1 MFHSIRLMA
10 FAALT
15 AISLLASSAVTAQAP
30 VLNRVVKSGT
40 LRVGMSA
47 NQPPLNV
54 KSKSGQMI
62 GLEVDLANGLAYAL
76 GLELEIVQ
84 KPFGQ
89 LLGALK
95 KGKVDMVMSG
105 VDITAARTR
114 DFLFVGPYLLSGKS
128 LVTTSKALAGAETVD
143 DINTPDVTFVTLKN
157 STSQAFVKKNL
168 PKATLILVDDYEK
181 GVAMVIDGKA
191 SAMIADMPA
200 CALAVLRNPDAGL
213 VTLAEPLSVEPMGIA
228 VSAKDTRFYN
238 LIDNYIEAIEATGI
252 LSVTRTR
259 SPENGTRRP
268 CSRSGPARPSPQVH
282 TRLAS
287 RPIAVLAI
295 ASRSPV

>member
-15 AISLLASSAVTAQAP
+15 ALSLLVSSAVTAQAP
-30 VLNRVVKSGT
+30 VLTRVVKTGT

-62 GLEVDLANGLAYAL
+62 GLEVDLANGLAY
-76 GLELEIVQ
+76 
-84 KPFGQ
+84 
-89 LLGALK
+89 
-95 KGKVDMVMSG
+95 MVMSG
-105 VDITAARTR
+105 VDITPERTK

-128 LVTTSKALAGAETVD
+128 LVTTSKALADADTVD
-143 DINTPDVTFVTLKN
+143 DINTPDVTFVALKN

-228 VSAKDTRFYN
+228 VSARDARFYN

-252 LSVTRTR
+252 LSALRQKWF
-259 SPENGTRRP
+259 ED
-268 CSRSGPARPSPQVH
+268 PSWLEELP
-282 TRLAS
+282 
-287 RPIAVLAI
+287 
-295 ASRSPV
+295 

>member
-1 MFHSIRLMA
+1 MLRQIRNL
-10 FAALT
+10 ALT
-15 AISLLASSAVTAQAP
+15 ALTVLSVLVSSTVSAQSP
-30 VLNRVVKSGT
+30 VLNRVLKTET

-54 KSKSGQMI
+54 TSKGGQII

-76 GLELEIVQ
+76 GFELEIVQ

-95 KGKVDMVMSG
+95 KGQVDMVMSG
-105 VDITAARTR
+105 VDITAARTK

-128 LVTTSKALAGAETVD
+128 LVTTSKALAGADTVD
-143 DINTPDVTFVTLKN
+143 DINQPNVTFVALKN
-157 STSQAFVKKNL
+157 STSHAFVKKNI
-168 PKATLILVDDYEK
+168 PKAKLIAVANYEK

-191 SAMIADMPA
+191 SAMVADMPA

-228 VSAKDTRFYN
+228 VSAKDARFYN
-238 LIDNYIEAIEATGI
+238 LIENYIEAIEATGI
-252 LSVTRTR
+252 LSALRAKWF
-259 SPENGTRRP
+259 ED
-268 CSRSGPARPSPQVH
+268 PSWLEELP
-282 TRLAS
+282 
-287 RPIAVLAI
+287 
-295 ASRSPV
+295 

>member
-1 MFHSIRLMA
+1 MFRSIRLLA
-10 FAALT
+10 FSALT
-15 AISLLASSAVTAQAP
+15 AITLLASSAVTAQAP
-30 VLNRVVKSGT
+30 VLNRVVKTNT
-40 LRVGMSA
+40 LRVGMSG
-47 NQPPLNV
+47 NQPPLNA

-95 KGKVDMVMSG
+95 KRQVDMVMSG
-105 VDITAARTR
+105 VDITAARTK

-128 LVTTSKALAGAETVD
+128 LVTTSKALAGADTVD
-143 DINTPDVTFVTLKN
+143 DINRGDVTFVALKN
-157 STSQAFVKKNL
+157 STSHAFVKKHI
-168 PKATLILVDDYEK
+168 PKAKLVAVDNYEK

-213 VTLAEPLSVEPMGIA
+213 VTLEEPLSVEPMGIA
-228 VSAKDTRFYN
+228 VSAEDMRFYN
-238 LIDNYIEAIEATGI
+238 LIDNYMETIEATGI
-252 LSVTRTR
+252 LSALRAKWF
-259 SPENGTRRP
+259 ED
-268 CSRSGPARPSPQVH
+268 PSWLEELP
-282 TRLAS
+282 
-287 RPIAVLAI
+287 
-295 ASRSPV
+295 

>member
-1 MFHSIRLMA
+1 MIRSIRLCA

-15 AISLLASSAVTAQAP
+15 AVSLIASSSVTAQAP
-30 VLNRVVKSGT
+30 VLNRVVKSNT

-76 GLELEIVQ
+76 GLEIEIVQ

-95 KGKVDMVMSG
+95 KGQVDMVMSG
-105 VDITAARTR
+105 VDITPARTK

-128 LVTTSKALAGAETVD
+128 LVTTSKALAGADSVE
-143 DINTPDVTFVTLKN
+143 DIKQPDVTFV
-157 STSQAFVKKNL
+157 A
-168 PKATLILVDDYEK
+168 PKAKLVAVDDYEK

-228 VSAKDTRFYN
+228 VSAKDMRFYN

-252 LSVTRTR
+252 LSALRAKWF
-259 SPENGTRRP
+259 E
-268 CSRSGPARPSPQVH
+268 APSWVEELP
-282 TRLAS
+282 
-287 RPIAVLAI
+287 
-295 ASRSPV
+295 

>member
-1 MFHSIRLMA
+1 MIRSIRLCA

-15 AISLLASSAVTAQAP
+15 AVSLIASSSVTAQAP
-30 VLNRVVKSGT
+30 VLNRVVKSNT

-76 GLELEIVQ
+76 GLEIEIVQ

-95 KGKVDMVMSG
+95 KGQVDMVMSG
-105 VDITAARTR
+105 VDITPARTK

-128 LVTTSKALAGAETVD
+128 LVTTSKALAGADSVE
-143 DINTPDVTFVTLKN
+143 DINQPDVTFVALKN
-157 STSQAFVKKNL
+157 STSHAFVKKNI
-168 PKATLILVDDYEK
+168 PKAKLVAVDNYEK

-228 VSAKDTRFYN
+228 VSAKDMRFYN

-252 LSVTRTR
+252 LSALRAKWF
-259 SPENGTRRP
+259 ED
-268 CSRSGPARPSPQVH
+268 PSWLEELP
-282 TRLAS
+282 
-287 RPIAVLAI
+287 
-295 ASRSPV
+295 

>member
-1 MFHSIRLMA
+1 MFRSIRLL
-10 FAALT
+10 ALT
-15 AISLLASSAVTAQAP
+15 ALTALFLLASSFVTAQAP
-30 VLNRVVKSGT
+30 VLNRVVKTNT

-95 KGKVDMVMSG
+95 KGQVDMVMSG
-105 VDITAARTR
+105 VDITAARTK

-128 LVTTSKALAGAETVD
+128 LVTTSKALAGADTVD
-143 DINTPDVTFVTLKN
+143 DINRRDVTFVALKN
-157 STSQAFVKKNL
+157 STSHAFVKKHV
-168 PKATLILVDDYEK
+168 PKAKLVAVDNYEK
-181 GVAMVIDGKA
+181 GVAMVISGKA

-200 CALAVLRNPDAGL
+200 CALAVLRNPDSGL
-213 VTLAEPLSVEPMGIA
+213 VTLEEPLSVEPMGIA
-228 VSAKDTRFYN
+228 VSAKDMRFYN

-252 LSVTRTR
+252 LSALRAKWF
-259 SPENGTRRP
+259 ED
-268 CSRSGPARPSPQVH
+268 PSWLDELP
-282 TRLAS
+282 
-287 RPIAVLAI
+287 
-295 ASRSPV
+295 

>member
-1 MFHSIRLMA
+1 MFHRIRFVA

-15 AISLLASSAVTAQAP
+15 AISLLASSAVTAQSP
-30 VLNRVVKSGT
+30 VLSRVVKTGT

-76 GLELEIVQ
+76 GFELEIVQ
-84 KPFGQ
+84 QPFGQ
-89 LLGALK
+89 LLGSLK

-105 VDITAARTR
+105 VDITAERTK

-143 DINTPDVTFVTLKN
+143 DINTRDITFVTLKN

-168 PKATLILVDDYEK
+168 PKAKLILVDDYEK

-228 VSAKDTRFYN
+228 VSAKDARFYN

-252 LSVTRTR
+252 LSALRQKWF
-259 SPENGTRRP
+259 ED
-268 CSRSGPARPSPQVH
+268 PSWLEELP
-282 TRLAS
+282 
-287 RPIAVLAI
+287 
-295 ASRSPV
+295 

>member
-1 MFHSIRLMA
+1 MFHNIRLVA

-15 AISLLASSAVTAQAP
+15 AISLLASSAATAQAP
-30 VLNRVVKSGT
+30 VLNRVVKTGT

-54 KSKSGQMI
+54 KSKTGQMI
-62 GLEVDLANGLAYAL
+62 GLEVDLAQGLAYAL
-76 GLELEIVQ
+76 GFELEIVQ

-105 VDITAARTR
+105 VDITAERTR

-143 DINTPDVTFVTLKN
+143 DINTPDITFVALKN
-157 STSQAFVKKNL
+157 STSQAFIKKNL
-168 PKATLILVDDYEK
+168 PKAKLVTVDDYEK
-181 GVAMVIDGKA
+181 GVAMVID
-191 SAMIADMPA
+191 
-200 CALAVLRNPDAGL
+200 NPDSGL

-238 LIDNYIEAIEATGI
+238 LIDNYIDAIEATGI
-252 LSVTRTR
+252 LSALRQKWF
-259 SPENGTRRP
+259 ED
-268 CSRSGPARPSPQVH
+268 PSWLEELP
-282 TRLAS
+282 
-287 RPIAVLAI
+287 
-295 ASRSPV
+295 

>member
-15 AISLLASSAVTAQAP
+15 ALSLLVSSAVTAQAP
-30 VLNRVVKSGT
+30 VLTRVVKTGT

-95 KGKVDMVMSG
+95 KGKVDMLMSG
-105 VDITAARTR
+105 
-114 DFLFVGPYLLSGKS
+114 
-128 LVTTSKALAGAETVD
+128 GA
-143 DINTPDVTFVTLKN
+143 
-157 STSQAFVKKNL
+157 
-168 PKATLILVDDYEK
+168 
-181 GVAMVIDGKA
+181 
-191 SAMIADMPA
+191 
-200 CALAVLRNPDAGL
+200 
-213 VTLAEPLSVEPMGIA
+213 
-228 VSAKDTRFYN
+228 
-238 LIDNYIEAIEATGI
+238 
-252 LSVTRTR
+252 
-259 SPENGTRRP
+259 
-268 CSRSGPARPSPQVH
+268 
-282 TRLAS
+282 
-287 RPIAVLAI
+287 
-295 ASRSPV
+295 

>member
-1 MFHSIRLMA
+1 MFRSIRLLA
-10 FAALT
+10 LAALT
-15 AISLLASSAVTAQAP
+15 ALFLLASSSVTAQAP
-30 VLNRVVKSGT
+30 VLNRVVKTNT

-95 KGKVDMVMSG
+95 KGQVDMVMSG
-105 VDITAARTR
+105 VDITAARTK

-128 LVTTSKALAGAETVD
+128 LVTTSKALAGTDTVD
-143 DINTPDVTFVTLKN
+143 DINRRDVTFVALKN
-157 STSQAFVKKNL
+157 STSHAFVKKHI
-168 PKATLILVDDYEK
+168 PKAKLVAVDNYEK
-181 GVAMVIDGKA
+181 GVAMVINGKA

-213 VTLAEPLSVEPMGIA
+213 VTLEEPLSVEPMGIA
-228 VSAKDTRFYN
+228 VSTGDMRFYN

-252 LSVTRTR
+252 LSALR
-259 SPENGTRRP
+259 
-268 CSRSGPARPSPQVH
+268 AKWFDDPSWVDELP
-282 TRLAS
+282 
-287 RPIAVLAI
+287 
-295 ASRSPV
+295 

>member
-15 AISLLASSAVTAQAP
+15 ALSLLASSAVTAQAP
-30 VLNRVVKSGT
+30 VLSRVVKTGT

-54 KSKSGQMI
+54 KSKR
-62 GLEVDLANGLAYAL
+62 
-76 GLELEIVQ
+76 
-84 KPFGQ
+84 
-89 LLGALK
+89 LGALK

-105 VDITAARTR
+105 VDITPERTK

-128 LVTTSKALAGAETVD
+128 LVTRSKALAGADTVD
-143 DINTPDVTFVTLKN
+143 DINTPDVTFVALKN

-228 VSAKDTRFYN
+228 VSARDARFYN

-252 LSVTRTR
+252 LSALRQKWF
-259 SPENGTRRP
+259 ED
-268 CSRSGPARPSPQVH
+268 PSWLEELP
-282 TRLAS
+282 
-287 RPIAVLAI
+287 
-295 ASRSPV
+295 